1 MNMMREFQKDELSKL
16 TIHIES
22 SVEDYIYNHINDL
35 KSYIDVKTDSS
46 GLNSKIDS
54 IGTDLRRSAE
64 DMLAASNKLLQAS
77 VFDDAMSD
85 MKKQMRF

>member
-1 MNMMREFQKDELSKL
+1 M
-16 TIHIES
+16 
-22 SVEDYIYNHINDL
+22 

>member
-1 MNMMREFQKDELSKL
+1 MRFVVGDKL

-64 DMLAASNKLLQAS
+64 DMLAASRISVRLFPHYRFPIGFHHKAFPFLL
-77 VFDDAMSD
+77 
-85 MKKQMRF
+85 